1 MFWGDKVY
9 KIYQVELNETLDSIA
24 AKLNTDVD
32 TLKKINGIIG
42 NVSLMPGSFIIVPM
56 LDDRFITY
64 IVKEGDTIYK
74 ISSEY
79 NVNPKLI
86 IDLNGLDSESF
97 IYPNQEIMIPNNNY
111 NYYITEKD
119 DTIYGVSS
127 KLGKSIQELLSTNE
141 RLFLEPGQM
150 IIYK

>member
-1 MFWGDKVY
+1 MY
-9 KIYQVELNETLDSIA
+9 KIYQVELNETLESIA
-24 AKLNTDVD
+24 TKLNTDID
-32 TLKKINGIIG
+32 TLKKINGIVG

-79 NVNPKLI
+79 NVDPKLI
-86 IDLNGLDSESF
+86 LELNGLGNESF

-119 DTIYGVSS
+119 DTIYGVSA
-127 KLGKSIQELLSTNE
+127 KLGKTPQEVLSVNE
-141 RLFLEPGQM
+141 KLFLEPGQM